1 MYSSAANHF
10 ITNKKGFTLV
20 ELAIVMTI
28 IGLLIGGVLKGQEMI
43 ENARLTA
50 TIAQVK
56 SYQAAIHTFRDKYDQ
71 IPGDF
76 SRATAR
82 LPGCTATNYC
92 LNGNGNARVDNGT
105 SSSSNPLF
113 RDSVIGWAETTQFW
127 KHLGAADLI
136 SGVNPSA
143 NTASTSLAWGKTH
156 PSSPLGG
163 GFEYYYDPCVG
174 TISST
179 SCESGSSH
187 LLRISNA
194 GVTGS
199 NITAAGQSIMAAKQ
213 AAVIDRKMDDG
224 KPGTGWVT
232 VEDEANLC
240 VIISGQDTSYAET
253 KTTKDCTMYWLFD
266 R

>member
-1 MYSSAANHF
+1 MRSLYQEDSSTRNQ
-10 ITNKKGFTLV
+10 GFTLV

-56 SYQAAIHTFRDKYDQ
+56 SYQAAIHTFKDKYDQ

-76 SRATAR
+76 SRATTR
-82 LPGCTATNYC
+82 LSGCTDTSYC
-92 LNGNGNARVDNGT
+92 YNGNSNARVDNGT
-105 SSSSNPLF
+105 ASSSDPGYNS
-113 RDSVIGWAETTQFW
+113 SVIGWAETIQFW
-127 KHLGAADLI
+127 KHLGASDLI
-136 SGVNPSA
+136 AGVNPSA
-143 NTASTSLAWGKTH
+143 NTATTSLAWGKTH
-156 PSSPLGG
+156 PSSSLGG
-163 GFEYYYDPCVG
+163 GFEFYYDPCVS
-174 TISST
+174 TISAS
-179 SCESGSSH
+179 SCGSGSSH
-187 LLRISNA
+187 LLRLSNA
-194 GVTGS
+194 GITGA
-199 NITAAGQSIMAAKQ
+199 NITTAGQSVMSAKQ

-232 VEDEANLC
+232 VEDDGNVCLLTA
-240 VIISGQDTSYAET
+240 SATSDYAET